1 MFMLNMASTAIRTL
15 FLLTFITGIFYPIV
29 VTGFSERLFPFQSGG
44 SLIKNGEQIVGSELL
59 AQKFTKDE
67 YFWARP
73 SASDFA
79 TVASGAS
86 NQSATNASLKSK
98 VNERKEY
105 LLKKHPDQSAIP
117 PDLLFASGSGLDP
130 HITPAA
136 AQFQLQRIAFA
147 RKLSLE
153 QILELKNLLEQSVE
167 KPSFG
172 FIGEKRINVLRLNLN
187 LDSKF
192 GKIGP

>member
-1 MFMLNMASTAIRTL
+1 MLNSITIAIRTL
-15 FLLTFITGIFYPIV
+15 FFLIFITGVFYPIV

-44 SLIKNGEQIVGSELL
+44 SLIRSNEKELLGSELL

-67 YFWARP
+67 YFWPRP
-73 SASDFA
+73 SAADFA

-86 NQSATNASLKSK
+86 NHSVTNASFKAK
-98 VNERKEY
+98 VEERKNY
-105 LLKKHPDQSAIP
+105 LLKKHPDQTSVP

-130 HITPAA
+130 HISPASA
-136 AQFQLQRIAFA
+136 YFQVQRVATA
-147 RKLSLE
+147 RRLNSD
-153 QILELKNLLEQSVE
+153 QILELKKLLEQSTE

-187 LDSKF
+187 LNSKF
-192 GKIGP
+192 GR

>member
-1 MFMLNMASTAIRTL
+1 MLNSITIAIRTL
-15 FLLTFITGIFYPIV
+15 FFLIFITGVFYPIV

-44 SLIKNGEQIVGSELL
+44 SLIRSNEKNLLGSELL

-67 YFWARP
+67 YFWPRP
-73 SASDFA
+73 SAADFA

-86 NQSATNASLKSK
+86 NHSATNASLKAK
-98 VNERKEY
+98 VEERKNY
-105 LLKKHPDQSAIP
+105 LLKKHPDQTSVP

-130 HITPAA
+130 HISPASA
-136 AQFQLQRIAFA
+136 YFQVQRVASA
-147 RKLSLE
+147 RRLNSE
-153 QILELKNLLEQSVE
+153 QIVELKKLLEQSTE

-187 LDSKF
+187 LNSKF
-192 GKIGP
+192 GK

>member
-1 MFMLNMASTAIRTL
+1 MLNSITIAIRTL
-15 FLLTFITGIFYPIV
+15 FFLIFITGVFYPIV

-44 SLIKNGEQIVGSELL
+44 SLIRSNEKNLLGSELL

-67 YFWARP
+67 YFWPRP
-73 SASDFA
+73 SAADFA

-86 NQSATNASLKSK
+86 NHSATNASLKAK
-98 VNERKEY
+98 VEERKNY
-105 LLKKHPDQSAIP
+105 LLKKHPDQTSVP

-130 HITPAA
+130 HISPASA
-136 AQFQLQRIAFA
+136 YFQVQRVVSA
-147 RKLSLE
+147 RRLNSE
-153 QILELKNLLEQSVE
+153 QIVELKKLLEQSTE

-187 LDSKF
+187 LNSKF
-192 GKIGP
+192 GK

>member
-1 MFMLNMASTAIRTL
+1 MLNSITIAIRTL
-15 FLLTFITGIFYPIV
+15 FFLIFITGVFYPIV

-44 SLIKNGEQIVGSELL
+44 SLIRSNEKELLGSELL

-67 YFWARP
+67 YFWPRP
-73 SASDFA
+73 SAADFA

-86 NQSATNASLKSK
+86 NHSATNASFKAK
-98 VNERKEY
+98 VEERKNY
-105 LLKKHPDQSAIP
+105 LLKKHPDQTSVP

-130 HITPAA
+130 HISPASA
-136 AQFQLQRIAFA
+136 YFQVQRVATA
-147 RKLSLE
+147 RRLNSD
-153 QILELKNLLEQSVE
+153 QILELKKLLEQSTE

-187 LDSKF
+187 LNSKF
-192 GKIGP
+192 GR

>member
-1 MFMLNMASTAIRTL
+1 MLNTTLAAIRTL
-15 FLLTFITGIFYPIV
+15 FLLIFITGVFYPIV
-29 VTGFSERLFPFQSGG
+29 VTGFAERLFPFQSGG
-44 SLIKNGEQIVGSELL
+44 SLIKRDEQIVGSELI

-67 YFWARP
+67 YFWTRP
-73 SASDFA
+73 SAPDFA

-86 NQSATNASLKSK
+86 NHSATNASFHSK

-105 LLKKHPDQSAIP
+105 LLKKHPDQSVIP

-130 HITPAA
+130 HISPAA
-136 AQFQLQRIAFA
+136 AQFQLQRIATA
-147 RKLSLE
+147 RKLSAE
-153 QILELKNLLEQSVE
+153 QILELKKLLEQSIE

-192 GKIGP
+192 GKLGP